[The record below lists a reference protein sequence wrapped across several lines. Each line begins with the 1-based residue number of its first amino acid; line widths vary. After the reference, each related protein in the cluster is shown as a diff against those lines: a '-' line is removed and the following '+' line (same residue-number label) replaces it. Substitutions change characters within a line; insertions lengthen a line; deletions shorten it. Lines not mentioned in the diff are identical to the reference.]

1 MSEVTDKR
9 YEIKVYMA
17 RCSNSNGPFSILQL
31 GGETTSE
38 VQVGI
43 DNDNT
48 LLLRVGNCHLLV
60 VDQDSLR
67 SLLHTE
73 DSNDGDLYT
82 ERVPERSLGS
92 ESSVGVLER
101 DLSACLWVDRNTVI
115 HIKRTGGLAV
125 GTDGYKDLKVGLAQG
140 GRRHGAGSPERE
152 NRPSTDVHRDFCVA
166 DVLQGNVLALTF
178 SLVVSLEIVEGLL
191 REVCSDG
198 SGVLLADGRDENG
211 IAEEELEI
219 DAVCSRVLGE
229 YMPEGVQN
237 RCTVEVS
244 FVEGSEEVIQESVSE
259 EAGDE

>member
-1 MSEVTDKR
+1 MSEFKW
-9 YEIKVYMA
+9 
-17 RCSNSNGPFSILQL
+17 SFSILQL
-31 GGETTSE
+31 GGETISE

-73 DSNDGDLYT
+73 KSNDRDLYT
-82 ERVPERSLGS
+82 ERVPKRSIGG
-92 ESSVGVLER
+92 ESPVGVPER
-101 DLSACLWVDRNTVI
+101 DLSACLWVDRNTIV
-115 HIKRTGGLAV
+115 HIKRTGSSAV
-125 GTDGYKDLKVGLAQG
+125 STDGHEDLKVGLAQG
-140 GRRHGAGSPERE
+140 GRRHSARSPERE
-152 NRPSTDVHRDFCVA
+152 NRPSTDVHGDFCVV

-178 SLVVSLEIVEGLL
+178 SLVISLEIVEGLF

-229 YMPEGVQN
+229 YVPEGVQD

-244 FVEGSEEVIQESVSE
+244 FVESSEEVIQESVSE
-259 EAGDE
+259 TGDE